1 MDMDILKF
9 CHQSPTPNFAKVS
22 CSFSSEVTDTPN
34 LCAKMPFMGQKISS
48 LIILILTLID
58 LLCMYG
64 LFGDLA
70 RVAVLH
76 N

>member
-1 MDMDILKF
+1 
-9 CHQSPTPNFAKVS
+9 
-22 CSFSSEVTDTPN
+22 
-34 LCAKMPFMGQKISS
+34 MGQKISS
-48 LIILILTLID
+48 LTILILTLID